1 MIQEILLEVE
11 FKHRKFL
18 GIESRNLRIP
28 SLSFLMVH
36 VSPVHN

>member
-11 FKHRKFL
+11 FKHRKFVEK
-18 GIESRNLRIP
+18 ESRNLIIP

-36 VSPVHN
+36 VSTVHN